1 MDNNTTNMMSRAEVA
16 KYVIGLKDAQA
27 GFLGFVKMMYPEWSL
42 PDFQL
47 ELVDVLDKLEKNSLG
62 CDNVLITMPPRHA
75 KSTFGTILFP
85 SWFMGRDPKRQVMS
99 SSYNSQLAMDFGR
112 QIRSIVEDKKISQVF
127 PSFVLSQDSR
137 AADVW
142 RTDVGGT
149 YYGVGVG
156 GTTSGRPANLLI
168 VDDPIKSREDA
179 ESMTQRNKTW
189 NYYTS
194 ALATRLQPLPDGT
207 PPKQIIILTRW
218 HPDDLAGRLMQTAD
232 WGEGRWK
239 HINFPAVGVSKG
251 KKISKVDL
259 PEGHPQKMEP
269 GSLHKVTA
277 SKRHIYEEEEHALWP
292 ERFPLEDLKRRER
305 LNKREFASLYQ
316 QRPYIEG
323 GNLIKSEWWRFYPED
338 LKPENFMSV
347 VIGVDTAFKK
357 TETSDYSAF
366 VIGGLDRNGDIYIID
381 VMRGKWDFPELK
393 QRLIQ
398 LNNRWRG
405 KALRAIYVEDKASGQ
420 SVVQELKRQ
429 SGMSII
435 PYKVVHDKVSRVSAI
450 LPLIQGGR
458 VFLPENAKWIDDFMD
473 ETVTFPNGMYDDQ
486 VDAMTITIDVLSRTS
501 MSPEMFEMMTDT
513 SQSLNSLHD
522 SLGSSLRE
530 RVNKD
535 IPKFSGWGI

>member
-1 MDNNTTNMMSRAEVA
+1 
-16 KYVIGLKDAQA
+16 
-27 GFLGFVKMMYPEWSL
+27 
-42 PDFQL
+42 
-47 ELVDVLDKLEKNSLG
+47 
-62 CDNVLITMPPRHA
+62 
-75 KSTFGTILFP
+75 
-85 SWFMGRDPKRQVMS
+85 
-99 SSYNSQLAMDFGR
+99 
-112 QIRSIVEDKKISQVF
+112 
-127 PSFVLSQDSR
+127 
-137 AADVW
+137 
-142 RTDVGGT
+142 
-149 YYGVGVG
+149 
-156 GTTSGRPANLLI
+156 
-168 VDDPIKSREDA
+168 
-179 ESMTQRNKTW
+179 
-189 NYYTS
+189 
-194 ALATRLQPLPDGT
+194 
-207 PPKQIIILTRW
+207 
-218 HPDDLAGRLMQTAD
+218 
-232 WGEGRWK
+232 
-239 HINFPAVGVSKG
+239 
-251 KKISKVDL
+251 
-259 PEGHPQKMEP
+259 
-269 GSLHKVTA
+269 
-277 SKRHIYEEEEHALWP
+277 
-292 ERFPLEDLKRRER
+292 
-305 LNKREFASLYQ
+305 
-316 QRPYIEG
+316 
-323 GNLIKSEWWRFYPED
+323 
-338 LKPENFMSV
+338 MSV